1 MQDIIYYIR
10 SHILSFPNRNIFC
23 SCPLISR
30 QGLYLK
36 LDICP
41 SLPLILRYIYCLVF
55 QGASSITAEK
65 HIDCPSIILPSTS
78 KLLVGFDLFNCVN
91 RASQR
96 KALMHHLTLKVTTSK
111 MTFNGT
117 MRFNVSL
124 GRLFQYTRLSVI
136 CVSCIKYQRQ
146 HFRIHNQMCN

>member
-1 MQDIIYYIR
+1 MAQIR
-10 SHILSFPNRNIFC
+10 
-23 SCPLISR
+23 
-30 QGLYLK
+30 
-36 LDICP
+36 
-41 SLPLILRYIYCLVF
+41 LRIDTIQTAGPFTTV
-55 QGASSITAEK
+55 ITAEK

-96 KALMHHLTLKVTTSK
+96 KALMHHLMLKVTTSK

>member
-55 QGASSITAEK
+55 QGASSDRFRWRFAVRGRVVGKIYSLVLPNG
-65 HIDCPSIILPSTS
+65 DCPLRRRRKRTD
-78 KLLVGFDLFNCVN
+78 KK
-91 RASQR
+91 SQR
-96 KALMHHLTLKVTTSK
+96 SLNNDDMLDEWYNIFRKSSVCSPEEEQSPVKVPEYYCLYL
-111 MTFNGT
+111 
-117 MRFNVSL
+117 VA
-124 GRLFQYTRLSVI
+124 
-136 CVSCIKYQRQ
+136 
-146 HFRIHNQMCN
+146 